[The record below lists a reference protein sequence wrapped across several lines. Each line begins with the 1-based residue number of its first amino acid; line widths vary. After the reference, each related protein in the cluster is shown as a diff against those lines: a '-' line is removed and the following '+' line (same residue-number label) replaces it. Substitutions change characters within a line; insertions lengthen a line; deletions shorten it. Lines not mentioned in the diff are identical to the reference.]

1 MKHFISSLLIL
12 CAALVPS
19 AAKAQDI
26 LTNNPDNAPYFGI
39 RAGLDI
45 ACPGDISV
53 GNVGLD
59 FFKNGAGFN
68 VGGIYNLPVIANFYV
83 EPGVSLFYNTY
94 GVKKEFFD
102 IINDTDF
109 NGDGYAD
116 NIGNLRSMSVRK
128 FGMRIPVMAGYHFD
142 FTPDLRLHVF
152 TGPELEIGIKSKL
165 HAKIDRFDATMGS
178 YGNDGFLKRVDCSWD
193 FGVGLQYSCYY
204 VNLTG
209 AIGMCNMINKIPG
222 ATYHENR
229 VSLNLG
235 YNF

>member
-53 GNVGLD
+53 GNAGLD

-68 VGGIYNLPVIANFYV
+68 VGGIYNFPVIANFYV

-94 GVKKEFFD
+94 GVKSEFFD
-102 IINDTDF
+102 IIDDTDF

-116 NIGNLRSMSVRK
+116 NIGIRSMSVRK
-128 FGMRIPVMAGYHFD
+128 FGIRIPVMAGYHFD

-165 HAKIDRFDATMGS
+165 HAKINRFNATTGA

>member
-53 GNVGLD
+53 GNAGLD

-94 GVKKEFFD
+94 GVKKEFYDYGEDFGFAED
-102 IINDTDF
+102 IRDIS
-109 NGDGYAD
+109 
-116 NIGNLRSMSVRK
+116 LRK
-128 FGMRIPVMAGYHFD
+128 FGMRIPVMVGYHFD
-142 FTPDLRLHVF
+142 FTPDLKLHVF
-152 TGPELEIGIKSKL
+152 TGPELEIGFKGKI
-165 HAKIDRFDATMGS
+165 HAKIDRFDASEGA
-178 YGNDGFLKRVDCSWD
+178 YGDKGFLKRVDCSWD

>member
-94 GVKKEFFD
+94 GVKK
-102 IINDTDF
+102 NSTTT
-109 NGDGYAD
+109 A
-116 NIGNLRSMSVRK
+116 RTSVSPRTSAIS
-128 FGMRIPVMAGYHFD
+128 R
-142 FTPDLRLHVF
+142 
-152 TGPELEIGIKSKL
+152 
-165 HAKIDRFDATMGS
+165 
-178 YGNDGFLKRVDCSWD
+178 
-193 FGVGLQYSCYY
+193 Y
-204 VNLTG
+204 VNS
-209 AIGMCNMINKIPG
+209 ACAFP
-222 ATYHENR
+222 
-229 VSLNLG
+229 
-235 YNF
+235 